1 MLQCTRVCLSCG
13 TNIIPSHIRESNALL
28 FAGHIAFRTNH
39 LHIYATPH
47 FRCRELIRIHRRVHV
62 LHVHIY
68 YTTGVHNARALRS
81 FCILSHFPPKMQITA
96 GGEQHPRQHPPP
108 LPHVNAPPR
117 QANAENKHEV
127 CVSSMHGGAGGW
139 GDIISCPHIHM
150 RCVCN

>member
-1 MLQCTRVCLSCG
+1 MLVKIAFVRYYYYLHFTLQCTRVCLSCG

-28 FAGHIAFRTNH
+28 FAVHIAFRTNH

-96 GGEQHPRQHPPP
+96 GGEQHPRQHPPCP
-108 LPHVNAPPR
+108 
-117 QANAENKHEV
+117 
-127 CVSSMHGGAGGW
+127 CSSTSGQ
-139 GDIISCPHIHM
+139 C
-150 RCVCN
+150 RK